1 MTGDGADNIGKQNG
15 GWTITWQ
22 GTENKNTEF
31 PGATSIYSGLESALE
46 AIGSSSE
53 MSADGSWGKKPDVA
67 VVVFGEEPYAEGV
80 GDIESLLYKDGDKS
94 DLELLK
100 TLKAKNI
107 PVVAVFLTGRPLW
120 VNSEINSSDAFVVA
134 WLPGTEGGGIADVMV
149 GDANGQPR
157 HDFTG
162 KLSFDWPSA
171 EQNSVDKSQPVAD
184 FLLTRGQGLAYGGEE
199 LLVDNLS
206 EVSMV
211 EGLSTAQII
220 FNGSNRAPFKSFMG
234 DSSDWARLVEGVV
247 AKSAFGDLSVTVVDG
262 TVQEDSRLINW
273 SGKRLS
279 QFFWQS
285 EDALSLSEMSDQNG
299 AVVVKFKV
307 NERPMG
313 TVIQRM
319 DCGWPCH
326 GSLDVTNMFRDAP
339 KGEWVTKGIS
349 LECFKALGVDL
360 EKVTTPFLL
369 ASSEPFAVTIQD
381 VRIMPNTPAE
391 LVEDCVLGG

>member
-1 MTGDGADNIGKQNG
+1 
-15 GWTITWQ
+15 
-22 GTENKNTEF
+22 
-31 PGATSIYSGLESALE
+31 
-46 AIGSSSE
+46 
-53 MSADGSWGKKPDVA
+53 
-67 VVVFGEEPYAEGV
+67 
-80 GDIESLLYKDGDKS
+80 
-94 DLELLK
+94 
-100 TLKAKNI
+100 
-107 PVVAVFLTGRPLW
+107 
-120 VNSEINSSDAFVVA
+120 
-134 WLPGTEGGGIADVMV
+134 
-149 GDANGQPR
+149 
-157 HDFTG
+157 
-162 KLSFDWPSA
+162 
-171 EQNSVDKSQPVAD
+171 
-184 FLLTRGQGLAYGGEE
+184 
-199 LLVDNLS
+199 
-206 EVSMV
+206 
-211 EGLSTAQII
+211 
-220 FNGSNRAPFKSFMG
+220 
-234 DSSDWARLVEGVV
+234 
-247 AKSAFGDLSVTVVDG
+247 VTVVDG

-285 EDALSLSEMSDQNG
+285 EDALSLSEMSDKNG

-326 GSLDVTNMFRDAP
+326 GSLDVTKMFRDAP